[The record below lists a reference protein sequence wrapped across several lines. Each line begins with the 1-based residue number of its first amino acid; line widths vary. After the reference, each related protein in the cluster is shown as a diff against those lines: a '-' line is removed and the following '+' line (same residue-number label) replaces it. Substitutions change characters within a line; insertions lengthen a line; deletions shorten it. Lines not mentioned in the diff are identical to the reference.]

1 MKRQSAISA
10 FFSPASKRVLEAN
23 VPGESSEDRIDMQ
36 QVAISSNI
44 DNKSSVP
51 STDVTDPALENIID
65 EDRNRST
72 ALPVSFDSST
82 LPKVMPSH
90 EGCTLQREWF
100 TEFAWLCCNQ
110 DGTCHCSCCLWAS
123 KNNQLSAKNTEGI
136 HKSRWA
142 KETNGWQDYR
152 KGKSALHSHNRSPWH
167 QAATDALQ
175 VCMYDEC

>member
-10 FFSPASKRVLEAN
+10 FFRPVSQRALKVN
-23 VPGESSEDRIDMQ
+23 VPGESSEDSIDVQ
-36 QVAISSNI
+36 QAANSSNI

-51 STDVTDPALENIID
+51 STDVTDPALENIDD

-72 ALPVSFDSST
+72 ALPASFDSST
-82 LPKVMPSH
+82 LPKEMPSH
-90 EGCTLQREWF
+90 EGCTLQPEWF

-110 DGTCHCSCCLWAS
+110 DGTCHCSCCLSAS
-123 KNNQLSAKNTEGI
+123 GNNRLSAKNTEGI

-152 KGKSALHSHNRSPWH
+152 EGKSALRSRYRSPWQ

-175 VCMYDEC
+175 VCMYV